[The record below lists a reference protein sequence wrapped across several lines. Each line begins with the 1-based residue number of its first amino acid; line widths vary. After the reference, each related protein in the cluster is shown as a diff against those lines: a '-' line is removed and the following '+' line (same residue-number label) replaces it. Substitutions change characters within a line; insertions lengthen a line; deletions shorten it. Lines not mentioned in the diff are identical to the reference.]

1 MALARLIYVSEPQLD
16 PVNGSTIAQ
25 LASILSASRRNNE
38 AANITGALVYDEHWF
53 IQVLEGERPAIWQT
67 FARIGEDERHAACLL
82 VEMVDADR
90 RLFGN
95 WWMGLAARD
104 TVTAPAFLPYM
115 SKGVLRADAMSGRDV
130 LALMSALAKL
140 GLNRDMHA
148 AA

>member
-1 MALARLIYVSEPQLD
+1 
-16 PVNGSTIAQ
+16 
-25 LASILSASRRNNE
+25 
-38 AANITGALVYDEHWF
+38 
-53 IQVLEGERPAIWQT
+53 
-67 FARIGEDERHAACLL
+67 
-82 VEMVDADR
+82 MVDADR

>member
-1 MALARLIYVSEPQLD
+1 MRVSFKRDGLPQ
-16 PVNGSTIAQ
+16 I
-25 LASILSASRRNNE
+25 ASILSASRRNNE

-53 IQVLEGERPAIWQT
+53 VQVLEGDRRAIWQT
-67 FARIGEDERHAACLL
+67 FARINEDERHAGCLL
-82 VEMVDADR
+82 TEMADVDR
-90 RLFGN
+90 RMFGN
-95 WWMGLAARD
+95 WWMGLATRD
-104 TVTAPAFLPYM
+104 AVNAPAFLPYM